1 MARGSARGRQGR
13 DEDHREAAAPALTRA
28 ERHDRSAPERVLDL
42 QRQAGNAAV
51 TRLVVQRKAVAH
63 TPAAKVPA
71 LLAAEPLLA
80 PYVGKG
86 GGKALKV
93 KVLKRPDLAK
103 AYIAYAL
110 KQGIPPEE
118 AQAKAAITAAFTD
131 LDTGQI
137 YLDRDRGDPG
147 TIVHEGLHLRS
158 SRDFVQG
165 VHQKINEGTTEL
177 FTRKVCEKA
186 KIERTQD
193 DYVNW
198 MLAVEKLVTKSSIE
212 ALALAYFRNDTSKL
226 HDDLEQ
232 IRPGLWTDW
241 QREIIKSASGSIAF
255 LDKLGS

>member
-1 MARGSARGRQGR
+1 VARGSTRGRQARG
-13 DEDHREAAAPALTRA
+13 EDRREAAAPLVRG
-28 ERHDRSAPERVLDL
+28 ERSAPERVLDL
-42 QRQAGNAAV
+42 QRHAGNAAV
-51 TRLVVQRKAVAH
+51 TQLVVQRKAVAH
-63 TPAAKVPA
+63 TPAAKVPG

-103 AYIAYAL
+103 AYIAYAI
-110 KQGIPPEE
+110 KQGIPAEE
-118 AQAKAAITAAFTD
+118 ARAKAPITAAFTD

-158 SRDFVQG
+158 SREFVQG

-177 FTRKVCEKA
+177 FTRKVCAQA

-226 HDDLEQ
+226 QDDLEQ
-232 IRPGLWTDW
+232 VRPGLWTDW